1 MCTVDI
7 REEYLNILD
16 ALHPLSPETKAELK
30 KHISIQKVPKGEMI
44 LEFGSV
50 CNHIYFVNQ
59 GVIRIFYFKEG
70 KEITEWLADEKQ
82 FFFSIVSYFEDEP
95 SRLIIEAIE
104 DSEIVLLS
112 KKGLESLKRSNLE
125 VANLII
131 RFYSRS
137 LILSQKRMDSL
148 QFESASKR
156 YLNLLRDQPN
166 LIHKVPLQHVA
177 SFLGITQETLS
188 RIRANL

>member
-1 MCTVDI
+1 
-7 REEYLNILD
+7 
-16 ALHPLSPETKAELK
+16 
-30 KHISIQKVPKGEMI
+30 
-44 LEFGSV
+44 
-50 CNHIYFVNQ
+50 
-59 GVIRIFYFKEG
+59 
-70 KEITEWLADEKQ
+70 
-82 FFFSIVSYFEDEP
+82 
-95 SRLIIEAIE
+95 
-104 DSEIVLLS
+104 VLLS